1 MGKVKSDIRAPVK
14 ELKDKWLLVPEFLK
28 ARGLVKQHI
37 ESFNYFVDVEIKKIV
52 AANSIFWSKMD
63 PSFYFKYLDVR
74 VESPN
79 VEDGLITCPVTP
91 HECRLRDMTYS
102 APILVDVEYTR
113 GNERV
118 QRTNLPLGR
127 LPIMLHS
134 NRCVLAGKSEKEL
147 MGMKECPLDPGGYF
161 IARGSE
167 RVILIQEQL
176 SKNRMLV
183 GKYPSGEVFCE
194 VLSMTHVSVGKT
206 YVVYKKKTHFVL
218 RHNKLTEDIPI
229 AVMFRAMGV
238 ECDQEMAYLMGCEE
252 AYVEHHILSLDESL
266 KANALRYLGARV
278 KTFMQYQSDTERN
291 LERDALEFL
300 LKIAFSHIPSSRHN
314 MRRKAIYMG
323 LMVQRIIQTEIGL
336 CSYDDPDF
344 YGNKRLELAG
354 SLIAILF
361 EDLFKRLNTELVAIA
376 DKSLSKQRAT
386 KFDIVKCIRK
396 EVITTGLATAIAT
409 GNWVVRRFR
418 MDRHGVTQVL
428 SRLSYISALGMM
440 TRINSRLERCRQIGG
455 PRALQPSQWG
465 MLCPADTPE
474 GEPCG
479 LIKSLALMTHIT
491 TDSEPENLMLML
503 FDLGVEDVI
512 IFNGIDLSN
521 GGYYYVFVN
530 GNIIGVTRRPHDIVS
545 AVRYLRRCGRVHEFV
560 SVFLYELHRSIYIA
574 SDGGRL
580 CRPYILIENGQ
591 PKLEQHHLDEL
602 ASGKR
607 TFNDCITDGLLEYLD
622 VNEENDAN
630 IAVYEK
636 DINET
641 TTHLEIEPFTI
652 LGVCAGLIPYP
663 HHNQAPRNT
672 YQCAMGKQAMGF
684 VACNQQCRVDSLLY
698 GLVYSQKPMVK
709 TKTIDLLSIET
720 LPAGTNAT
728 VAVMSYSGYDI
739 EDAIILNRAS
749 LDRGFG
755 RCTVHR
761 SAKCALRRYPNGT
774 SDRVNGPSI
783 EVATGRCIWKHEAL
797 DADGIVRAGA
807 FVQNNQ
813 VLVNKMVPIT
823 PGEVLTSLDDQPL
836 RAEAEYKE
844 SPLVYRGPGP
854 CYVEKVLITSNVD
867 EHYLIKV
874 LYRQTRVPEL
884 GDKFSSRHGQKG
896 VCGLIV
902 PQEDLPFNANGMS
915 PDLIM
920 NPHGFPSRMTVGK
933 LMELLAGKVGVLTGR
948 QRYGTVF
955 HGDQMV
961 DVREELIHLGFN
973 YHGKEMLTSGITGM
987 PLSAYIYFGPIYYQ
1001 KLKHMVMDKLHARSK
1016 GPREIL
1022 TRQPTEGRLKE
1033 GGLRLGE
1040 MERDCLICYG
1050 TSLTLYERMMLSS
1063 DRTPIDV
1070 CSECGLVSSKGW
1082 CQYCRSSKNVVV
1094 VEMPYAF
1101 KLLLQEIQSMS
1112 LLPRLQ
1118 IEPVA
1123 TVTRNPCAH
1132 FKPPAAAKRMPQA
1145 DGIISLQEMEDANK
1159 KRMEPVDSTKR
1170 AFARRFFLRE

>member
-1 MGKVKSDIRAPVK
+1 MGKVENNIRAPVK
-14 ELKDKWLLVPEFLK
+14 ELKVRHGFLFRVFSLALQEKWLLVPEFLK
-28 ARGLVKQHI
+28 VRGLVKQHI
-37 ESFNYFVDVEIKKIV
+37 ESFNYFVDVEVI
-52 AANSIFWSKMD
+52 APRSYNLCKMD

-74 VESPN
+74 VETPN
-79 VEDGLITCPVTP
+79 VEDGLMTCPITP

-183 GKYPSGEVFCE
+183 GKYPSGEPFCE
-194 VLSMTHVSVGKT
+194 VLRQCWKN
-206 YVVYKKKTHFVL
+206 L
-218 RHNKLTEDIPI
+218 RCLTCVNSFFKDIPI
-229 AVMFRAMGV
+229 CVMFRAMGI

-266 KANALRYLGARV
+266 KANITTQHSALRYLGTRV
-278 KTFMQYQSDTERN
+278 KTFLQYQSDTERN
-291 LERDALEFL
+291 LERDALDFL
-300 LKIAFSHIPSSRHN
+300 HIVNFPADGLRHN

-376 DKSLSKQRAT
+376 DKTLSKQRAT

-396 EVITTGLATAIAT
+396 EVITTGLAT

-440 TRINSRLERCRQIGG
+440 TRINSRLERCRQVGG

-491 TDSEPENLMLML
+491 TDSEAENLMLIL

-512 IFNGIDLSN
+512 VFNGNDLSK

-530 GNIIGVTRRPHDIVS
+530 GNIVGVTPRPHEIVS
-545 AVRYLRRCGRVHEFV
+545 EVRYLRRCGIVHEFV
-560 SVFLYELHRSIYIA
+560 SVFLYELHRSVYIA

-580 CRPYILIENGQ
+580 CRPYILIENGL

-607 TFNDCITDGLLEYLD
+607 TFNDCVTDGLLEYLD

-761 SAKCALRRYPNGT
+761 SAKCALRRYPNGM

-807 FVQNNQ
+807 LVQNNQ
-813 VLVNKMVPIT
+813 VLVNKMVPVT
-823 PGEVLTSLDDQPL
+823 PGEVLTSLDNQPL
-836 RAEAEYKE
+836 RVEAEYKE

-867 EHYLIKV
+867 EHYLVKV

-955 HGDQMV
+955 HGDQMA
-961 DVREELIHLGFN
+961 DIREELIHLGLN

-1070 CSECGLVSSKGW
+1070 CSQCGLVSSKGW
-1082 CQYCRSSKNVVV
+1082 
-1094 VEMPYAF
+1094 
-1101 KLLLQEIQSMS
+1101 
-1112 LLPRLQ
+1112 
-1118 IEPVA
+1118 
-1123 TVTRNPCAH
+1123 
-1132 FKPPAAAKRMPQA
+1132 
-1145 DGIISLQEMEDANK
+1145 
-1159 KRMEPVDSTKR
+1159 
-1170 AFARRFFLRE
+1170 